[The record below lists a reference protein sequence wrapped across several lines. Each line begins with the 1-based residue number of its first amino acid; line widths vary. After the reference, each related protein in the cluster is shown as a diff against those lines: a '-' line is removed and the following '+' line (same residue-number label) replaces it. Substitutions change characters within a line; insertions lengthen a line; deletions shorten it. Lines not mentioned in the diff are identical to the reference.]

1 MSAADSVTIYH
12 NPACGK
18 SRGALEILH
27 QRGLETEI
35 VEYLDHPPDR
45 AALERILG
53 LLGGPPSQLVRKDK
67 RFRELGLRPEDYGT
81 RSQVIDPLPPHPELM
96 DQSGVIQG
104 QRAVTARP
112 SERVLEL
119 IDWVV
124 RAGRECCAARAR
136 PSWRT
141 ALRSP
146 PRRP

>member
-1 MSAADSVTIYH
+1 STVPPVRMSAADSVTIYH

-53 LLGGPPSQLVRKDK
+53 LLGGPPSELVRKDK
-67 RFRELGLRPEDYGT
+67 RFRELGLRAEDYVAA
-81 RSQVIDPLPPHPELM
+81 SQGIDLLLRHPELM
-96 DQSGVIQG
+96 ERPVVIQG
-104 QRAVTARP
+104 QRAVIARP

-119 IDWVV
+119 ID
-124 RAGRECCAARAR
+124 
-136 PSWRT
+136 
-141 ALRSP
+141 
-146 PRRP
+146 